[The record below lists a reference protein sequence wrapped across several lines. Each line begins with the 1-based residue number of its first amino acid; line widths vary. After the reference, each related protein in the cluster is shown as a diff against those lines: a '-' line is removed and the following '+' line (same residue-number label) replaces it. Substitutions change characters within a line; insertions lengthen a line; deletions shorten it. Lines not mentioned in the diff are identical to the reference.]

1 MTTST
6 VWGRAFAALYDPL
19 MTLADRRGLS
29 EYRSAAVPDVSGRVL
44 EIGAGTGLN
53 LTLYP
58 DGLERLVLSEP
69 EEPMARRLAA
79 RLKREGRAAE
89 VVASGAESLPFDEG
103 SFDAVVSTLVLCT
116 VDDVPATLAEIR
128 RVLALGGRLHFVEHV
143 RSEQPRLAAWQDRLE
158 RPWRAFGHGCR
169 CNRDTLASIRATPG
183 LTVEQ
188 VVSGRVPV
196 LPPIVRPLL
205 RGVAVAA

>member
-1 MTTST
+1 MTTTSA
-6 VWGRAFAALYDPL
+6 WGRVFAALYDPL
-19 MTLADRRGLS
+19 TKLADRRGL
-29 EYRSAAVPDVSGRVL
+29 RDHRAAAVSGVSGRVL

-53 LTLYP
+53 LALYP

-69 EEPMARRLAA
+69 EQPMARRLAA
-79 RLKREGRAAE
+79 RLEREAHAGE
-89 VVASGAESLPFDEG
+89 VVGSGAESLPFPDD

-116 VDDVPATLAEIR
+116 VDDVPAALAEIR
-128 RVLALGGRLHFVEHV
+128 RVLAPGGRLHFVEHV
-143 RSEQPRLAAWQDRLE
+143 RSESPRLAAWQDRLE

-183 LTVEQ
+183 LEVEQ
-188 VVSGRVPV
+188 VVSGRLPV

-205 RGVAVAA
+205 RGTAVAA